1 MHLQA
6 IIACL
11 KADMHQGAVAEQNLK
26 QIQRIRSTI
35 RAFPRLSF
43 SLESHTSN
51 TFVRN
56 IVFMCLI
63 VSDRI
68 RVANKKSRG
77 YVLSIGTEKK
87 RGKGNNGGKKEKP

>member
-51 TFVRN
+51 TFVSN
-56 IVFMCLI
+56 
-63 VSDRI
+63 
-68 RVANKKSRG
+68 SRTRQRYTPVEHFCSLWRDSG
-77 YVLSIGTEKK
+77 VLPYSNVTIFLAVQLTFSS
-87 RGKGNNGGKKEKP
+87 